1 MNTTCGPII
10 CLLHKCDTPMA
21 RLPYQWLAFDFDG
34 TLANTLPWFDT
45 VLASVAKKYGFR
57 NPAEDEK
64 DLLRHRD
71 VRQILSTLNIPFWK
85 APAILMEFR
94 QRMQEATPD
103 VPLFDGMEQILAALK
118 EAGYQIAVLSSN
130 SESNVR
136 RTLGQAAVMID
147 QYRCGS
153 DLFGKASRLKTLYR
167 QTGCTPDACLLIG
180 DEIRDI
186 EAARESGCHAASVA
200 WGYNH
205 PDALSVREPD
215 YLFRTP
221 DDIRAQLL
229 PT

>member
-1 MNTTCGPII
+1 M
-10 CLLHKCDTPMA
+10 KTPA
-21 RLPYQWLAFDFDG
+21 YRLLAFDFDG
-34 TLANTLPWFDT
+34 TLADTLPWFDT
-45 VLASVAKKYGFR
+45 VLASVAEKYGFR

-64 DLLRHRD
+64 DALRHRD
-71 VRQILSTLNIPFWK
+71 VRQILTTLDIPFWK

-94 QRMQEATPD
+94 QRMQEAAPN
-103 VPLFDGMEQILAALK
+103 VALFEGIESVLTALRQ
-118 EAGYQIAVLSSN
+118 AGYQLAVLSSN
-130 SESNVR
+130 SEENVR
-136 RTLGQAAVMID
+136 RTLGAAAQLID

-167 QTGCTPDACLLIG
+167 QTGCTAADCLLIG

-186 EAARESGCHAASVA
+186 EAARESGCAAACVA

-205 PDALSVREPD
+205 PDALSAKQPD

-221 DDIRAQLL
+221 ADICRQLL